1 MHTSPGRPSQKG
13 GGGGGGVAVSRG
25 REAGGREAGGRPLL
39 PLLLPDGV
47 ASPDRD
53 VTVER

>member
-25 REAGGREAGGRPLL
+25 REAGGRPLL